1 MVRKSAL
8 LAASTTKLKS
18 LVITTGNLGTPFF
31 VQIVAGAEARTR
43 EMGGSNVTVRP
54 FRRLKI

>member
-18 LVITTGNLGTPFF
+18 LVITTGNLGTPSSS
-31 VQIVAGAEARTR
+31 R
-43 EMGGSNVTVRP
+43 S
-54 FRRLKI
+54 